1 MKKASLTLSILL
13 LLFAGSVVGKNIKKD
28 LNTKLKSISSQ
39 FIFADMHAHP
49 SRFHRSNLDSISEE
63 EINRYKLHNINVV
76 VASISTDM
84 AYEGNYDTKNGKV
97 PRGKYKPS
105 LGQSFTLTFERFQ
118 RIQNTFTKG
127 SAVHA
132 SSPSSTLKAKE
143 KGELAIIPAMEGAD
157 GLEGSIENL
166 HTFYDMGLRLIQL
179 VHFRANALGHVQS
192 HPYSPGGLTAFGK
205 EVVEESN
212 RLNLIIDIAHANTE
226 TIRDVLKVSKDP
238 VIFSHGGLK
247 ALRDQDRALT
257 DEEVILIAE
266 KGGVVGIWPHGRYIE
281 SVDRMVDYIDHV
293 IDLVG
298 PDHVGIA
305 SDLRGVSKY
314 SKGFGKEANFSAI
327 AKEMIIRGHDD
338 ETVGKVMGGN
348 FFRLWQEVSR

>member
-1 MKKASLTLSILL
+1 MVRKLILIAAMFMVASSW
-13 LLFAGSVVGKNIKKD
+13 AEED
-28 LNTKLKSISSQ
+28 LGAKLKSISSQ

-49 SRFHRSNLDSISEE
+49 SRFHRSNIESISEK
-63 EINRYKLHNINVV
+63 EINRFKLHNINVV

-84 AYEGNYDTKNGKV
+84 AYEGNYDTKKGKV

-105 LGQSFTLTFERFQ
+105 LGQSFALTFERFQ
-118 RIQNTFTKG
+118 RIQNTFKEG
-127 SAVHA
+127 RAVHA
-132 SSPSSTLKAKE
+132 SSPSAILKAKE
-143 KGELAIIPAMEGAD
+143 DGELAIIPAMEGAD
-157 GLEGSIENL
+157 GLEGNIENL
-166 HTFYDMGLRLIQL
+166 YTFYDMGLRLIQL
-179 VHFRANALGHVQS
+179 VHFRANALGHIQS
-192 HPYSPGGLTAFGK
+192 HPYSPGGLTAFGR
-205 EVVEESN
+205 EVVKESN
-212 RLNLIIDIAHANTE
+212 RLNLIIDVAHANTE
-226 TIRDVLKVSKDP
+226 TIKDVLKVSKDP

-266 KGGVVGIWPHGRYIE
+266 KGGIIGIWPHGRYIE

-298 PDHVGIA
+298 PDYVGIA

-314 SKGFGKEANFSAI
+314 SEGFGREANYSAI
-327 AKEMIIRGHDD
+327 AKEMIIRGHNG

-348 FFRLWQEVSR
+348 FFRLWQEISR